1 MTTLA
6 GPARPQQPIWS
17 EPQVPRHVGT
27 AIAAAVGIAFA
38 ALALAAVLVYLT
50 SALGAGGVVIAA
62 IAALVPFVIVIA
74 VVRWIDRWEPEPR
87 AALVFAVLWGAG
99 VAVAIALLFDL
110 GVQLVT
116 NTEGTTP
123 NPALQAIVQAPLVEE
138 SAKGLGVLLLL
149 WFNRRNFDGPVDGIV
164 YAAAVAAGFAFSE
177 NILYFGRTV
186 VEHGV
191 GADFAVIFIARGLF
205 SPFAHALFTACT
217 GFALGL
223 GAGRGSRLGSL
234 GWFVAGVIPA
244 ACLHALWNGGLSAS
258 RSTIG
263 YYFTVE
269 VPIFLLATALVLTVR
284 VRERRITRARLG
296 EYAQAG
302 WFTADEVALLSTW
315 TGRRHALRWADL
327 QPDRRRKRKA
337 MVRFVRDATRLGH
350 ARQRLL
356 KARRGVGRTPDEQE
370 LLARITADRAVLTS

>member
-6 GPARPQQPIWS
+6 GPVRPQQPIWA

-27 AIAAAVGIAFA
+27 AIAAVAGIAFA

-50 SALGAGGVVIAA
+50 SALGTGGVVLAG
-62 IAALVPFVIVIA
+62 IAALVPFAIVIA

-110 GVQLVT
+110 GVQVVT
-116 NTEGTTP
+116 STEGTTP
-123 NPALQAIVQAPLVEE
+123 DPVLQAVVQAPLVEE

-177 NILYFGRTV
+177 NILYFGHTI

-191 GADFAVIFIARGLF
+191 GADFAVVFIARGLF
-205 SPFAHALFTACT
+205 SPFAHALFTSCT
-217 GFALGL
+217 GFALGR
-223 GAGRGSRLGSL
+223 AAERGSRLGSL
-234 GWFVAGVIPA
+234 GWFVLGVIPA
-244 ACLHALWNGGLSAS
+244 ACLHALWNGGLAAS
-258 RSTIG
+258 QNTIG

-296 EYAQAG
+296 EYAAAG
-302 WFTADEVALLSTW
+302 WFTPDEVALLSTW

-356 KARRGVGRTPDEQE
+356 RARRGVGRTPDEQE